1 MVDDTQPPGT
11 ETTEKSLSAEE
22 IAAQEKL
29 IRELHGIPEPE
40 PEKPEQEENKDEDDP
55 MDEQP
60 PTPENKEAAN
70 DEDKPKVVHPKTVL
84 VTNLSKK
91 AKENQVRTLFE
102 FLGEIKNLKIFPK
115 EGVACVARCA
125 FVQFKDGINAG
136 VAIHLSNTIFIDR
149 PLTVTIWQENSMPN
163 DAEGLKHIV
172 PLSAAHQFAYGKT
185 ENDETGHNVIKSEL
199 NNLATSS
206 NGALFS
212 MHLDDSSVLERTIHV
227 ANLDEVLVH
236 ETSLVQFMAIAGAVD
251 KVRITGSEAL
261 IVFKLQKAV
270 EAAMKLNGATF
281 LGKQLVIRGA
291 EQADQVM
298 KKVEVTDKDDTMRR
312 VLAAQELIEDVVGT
326 GRDDRPLAK
335 MEFKS
340 EAGKIKSES
349 GSSRRR
355 RRSRSRSRDR
365 SKSKKHKKE
374 KSRRHRDRSRS
385 RSRDRSRSH
394 KKSKKSRHRD

>member
-1 MVDDTQPPGT
+1 MVDDTVPPGT
-11 ETTEKSLSAEE
+11 KTPEKPLTPEE

-29 IRELHGIPEPE
+29 IRELHGIPEPKIPEEKIEE
-40 PEKPEQEENKDEDDP
+40 PEDDP

-60 PTPENKEAAN
+60 PTPENKEAAD
-70 DEDKPKVVHPKTVL
+70 DEGKPRIVHPKTIL

-91 AKENQVRTLFE
+91 AKEDQVKTLFE
-102 FLGEIKNLKIFPK
+102 FIGEVKNLKIFPK
-115 EGVACVARCA
+115 EGVACIARCA
-125 FVQFKDGINAG
+125 FIQFKDGINAG
-136 VAIHLSNTIFIDR
+136 VSIHLSNTIFIDR
-149 PLTVTIWQENSMPN
+149 PITVAIWQENNMPN

-172 PLSAAHQFAYGKT
+172 PLSAAKAFYGKT
-185 ENDETGHNVIKSEL
+185 ENDETGHNMIKKEM
-199 NNLATSS
+199 NNFANSTS
-206 NGALFS
+206 GALFS

-251 KVRITGSEAL
+251 KVRITGTEAL

-281 LGKQLVIRGA
+281 LGKQLIIRGA
-291 EQADQVM
+291 EQADQVL
-298 KKVEVTDKDDTMRR
+298 KKVEVTNKDDTMRR

-326 GRDDRPLAK
+326 GRDDRPLTK

-340 EAGKIKSES
+340 ESKVKSES
-349 GSSRRR
+349 SSSRRR
-355 RRSRSRSRDR
+355 RRSRSRDRSR
-365 SKSKKHKKE
+365 SKSKKHKRDRDRDR
-374 KSRRHRDRSRS
+374 SRRHRDRSRS
-385 RSRDRSRSH
+385 RERSH